1 MLKKFWR
8 WLQNLFTSLFGSGK
22 KKKVAVENLPPL
34 SDTDYEILFSQLL
47 EGVAQGWLSDRVQ
60 IFFEKLGNRGEP
72 EEWVPWLKR
81 FGEKVLASPNPNNEL
96 ASRMMIFAQQAQ
108 SLRRINKMGDVAQDI
123 AMQIFTRG
131 NPTDIWEYTGPDE
144 GETINTVDSVG
155 NIDPATN
162 TGLPDGEVSSENPQP
177 EAQYLTWE
185 ELSERLQ
192 TDANLLASLSQQ
204 LGLETNDPQV
214 IISELVK
221 RLGGQ
226 QQ

>member
-22 KKKVAVENLPPL
+22 RKKAVVENLPPL

-60 IFFEKLGNRGEP
+60 IFFEKLGSRGEP

-96 ASRMMIFAQQAQ
+96 ATRMIMFGQQAQ
-108 SLRRINKMGDVAQDI
+108 SLRRINKMGDVAHDLG
-123 AMQIFTRG
+123 MQILTRG
-131 NPTDIWEYTGPDE
+131 NPADIWEYVGPDD
-144 GETINTVDSVG
+144 GETINIIDS
-155 NIDPATN
+155 ATN
-162 TGLPDGEVSSENPQP
+162 TDLPEGESLAENPQP
-177 EAQYLTWE
+177 EGQYLTWE

-192 TDANLLASLSQQ
+192 TDPNLLASLAQQ
-204 LGLETNDPQV
+204 LGLETDDPQV

>member
-60 IFFEKLGNRGEP
+60 IFFEKLGSRGEP

-96 ASRMMIFAQQAQ
+96 ATRMILFGQQAQ
-108 SLRRINKMGDVAQDI
+108 SLRRINKMGDVAHDLG
-123 AMQIFTRG
+123 MQILTRG
-131 NPTDIWEYTGPDE
+131 NPADIWEYAGPDE
-144 GETINTVDSVG
+144 GETINNINSANTDS
-155 NIDPATN
+155 
-162 TGLPDGEVSSENPQP
+162 PDGESLPENPQP
-177 EAQYLTWE
+177 EGQYLTWE

-192 TDANLLASLSQQ
+192 TDANLLASLAQQ
-204 LGLETNDPQV
+204 LGLETDDPQV

>member
-47 EGVAQGWLSDRVQ
+47 EGVAQGWLADRVQ
-60 IFFEKLGNRGEP
+60 IFFEKLGSRGEP
-72 EEWVPWLKR
+72 EEWVPWLNR

-96 ASRMMIFAQQAQ
+96 ATRMIMFAQQAQ
-108 SLRRINKMGDVAQDI
+108 SLRRINKIGDVAQDI

-131 NPTDIWEYTGPDE
+131 NPTDIWEYAGPDE
-144 GETINTVDSVG
+144 GETINT
-155 NIDPATN
+155 IDNVNTETN
-162 TGLPDGEVSSENPQP
+162 TDSPDGESLPENPQP
-177 EAQYLTWE
+177 EGQYLTWE

-192 TDANLLASLSQQ
+192 TDPNLLASLAQQ
-204 LGLETNDPQV
+204 LGLETDDPQV

>member
-22 KKKVAVENLPPL
+22 KKKAMVENLPAL

-47 EGVAQGWLSDRVQ
+47 EGVAQGWLADRVQ
-60 IFFEKLGNRGEP
+60 IFFEKLGSRGEP
-72 EEWVPWLKR
+72 EEWVPWLNR

-96 ASRMMIFAQQAQ
+96 ATRMILFAQQAQ
-108 SLRRINKMGDVAQDI
+108 SLRRINKIGDVAQDI

-131 NPTDIWEYTGPDE
+131 NPTDIWEYAGPDE
-144 GETINTVDSVG
+144 GETINT
-155 NIDPATN
+155 IDNVNTETN
-162 TGLPDGEVSSENPQP
+162 TDLSDGESLPENPQP
-177 EAQYLTWE
+177 EGQYLTWE
-185 ELSERLQ
+185 ELSEKLQ
-192 TDANLLASLSQQ
+192 TDPNLLASLAQQ
-204 LGLETNDPQV
+204 LGLETDDPQV